1 MSKLLLLGQA
11 NRGKRAHAR
20 VHAIHRLPVAKRLP
34 RFGAALL
41 HQVKQARPDTD
52 GLTGGNCPD
61 EPEIRVT
68 GLGDLQ
74 SRHR

>member
-1 MSKLLLLGQA
+1 MPVFTPYTGCPLRSA
-11 NRGKRAHAR
+11 CRASA
-20 VHAIHRLPVAKRLP
+20 P
-34 RFGAALL
+34 ALL
-41 HQVKQARPDTD
+41 HHVKQARPDTD